1 MTLFDAVTAGVWTNF
16 GLKKFVE
23 DSKNLAAVF
32 SKKKSLPKV
41 SLGAKHG
48 KTYPR

>member
-32 SKKKSLPKV
+32 SKKKSL

-48 KTYPR
+48 KAYIR